1 MKKIISFLLVFILI
15 ASIPMMTIAAKSQTE
30 LQNELNNNKT
40 EKENVEKEKEAVKKE
55 LSAAMQEVSTL
66 TSQIKEYESE
76 ISSLNTQIAN
86 LEEDLK
92 EAEKDIEIAQEK
104 CDEQDEMMKRRL
116 IAIYE
121 SGTYSYLD
129 VLLHSTSLA
138 DFISNY
144 YLITEVAEKD
154 SELLENLENSKKELE
169 IAKKKIEDDKQN
181 IENAKQTKV
190 AKSNALE
197 TAKAAKAEQ
206 VSKLSSEEKELQS
219 KIDEYEKNVADLEA
233 QIRKAEA
240 EAAAKAAADA
250 KKSSGSGS
258 SGSTTGTSSSYNGSG
273 MIWPTPGCKYIT
285 SPYGYRYHPVYGYSS
300 FHTGIDIG
308 ASNRSNVVAAQSGV
322 VTLAAYNGGYGNCVM
337 ISHGG
342 GISTLYAH
350 GSQILV
356 KNGQSVKQGD
366 VIMLVGSTGV
376 STGPHL
382 HFEVRVNGSHTQP
395 LNYLP

>member
-1 MKKIISFLLVFILI
+1 MKKIISFMLVFILI
-15 ASIPMMTIAAKSQTE
+15 ASIPIMSIGAKSQTE
-30 LQNELNNNKT
+30 LQNELKDSKT
-40 EKENVEKEKEAVKKE
+40 EKENAEKEKEAVKQE
-55 LSAAMQEVSTL
+55 LSETMQEVNNL
-66 TSQIKEYESE
+66 TTQIKEYESE
-76 ISSLNTQIAN
+76 ISSLNTQISN
-86 LEEDLK
+86 LENDLK
-92 EAEKDIEIAQEK
+92 EAEKNIETAQEK

-116 IAIYE
+116 VAIYE
-121 SGTYSYLD
+121 AGTYSYLD
-129 VLLHSTSLA
+129 VLLHSASLA
-138 DFISNY
+138 DLISNY

-154 SELLENLENSKKELE
+154 TELLENLENSKKELE
-169 IAKKKIEDDKQN
+169 VAKQKLEDDKTEL
-181 IENAKQTKV
+181 ENAKQTKV

-197 TAKAAKAEQ
+197 TAKAEKDVQ
-206 VSKLSSEEKELQS
+206 VSKLSSEEKELQK
-219 KIDEYEKNVADLEA
+219 KIDEYEANVADLEA

-240 EAAAKAAADA
+240 EAAAA
-250 KKSSGSGS
+250 KNNSNSSGA
-258 SGSTTGTSSSYNGSG
+258 TTVNPSYNGSG

-308 ASNRSNVVAAQSGV
+308 ASNRSNVVATQDGV

-395 LNYLP
+395 LDYLP